1 MTDQPKQPRCKYSFV
16 DEDGKEHRC
25 NSTCER
31 IVMFPE
37 LGLPAGDWPLAYGDY
52 CPAHAWWMQKKIAAQ
67 RLLELS
73 EHEAI
78 RLYWRTKNPDWDDR
92 WDW

>member
-25 NSTCER
+25 NSGCER
-31 IVMFPE
+31 FVYCE
-37 LGLPAGDWPLAYGDY
+37 GLPPDYGDY

-73 EHEAI
+73 EREAI

-92 WDW
+92 WDWYD